1 VPIEITDTFYKNGT
15 ATNPTTIVYNLLG
28 PDGTVTTY
36 TFPGAPEISNPAA
49 GEFVLS
55 LSPPSLP
62 GLYQYDVNA
71 TGTVVAS
78 RAGSF
83 NVLADASVP
92 TEINWAV
99 SGPCSPW
106 TSSTGVWTCC
116 GQPTTTIDGVV
127 CAVDMSAEAMMASQ
141 VLYELSGRRF
151 SGPCEITVRPCRSD
165 CFCGLQVLSRGYV
178 VGPWDWNGGS
188 SWYWNGWGWNCG
200 DNNPCGCAP
209 LSRVLLS
216 GYPVREVLEVKIDG
230 DIVDPDTYRLDERR
244 WLVRTRTT
252 ADEQALMWPS
262 CQALDLPDTEDGTFS
277 VTYKYGMDPPII
289 AQHAAQELACQ
300 FFRLCSSDADC
311 VLPANVSRTTRLGVT
326 TERGSVLSW
335 FYSRRMERGW
345 ATGMATVDAF
355 LSAYASEAQR
365 RRPVTWSPDGAR
377 YARPS
382 GVTFG
387 P

>member
-1 VPIEITDTFYKNGT
+1 MPIQILDTFYLSGT
-15 ATNPTTIVYNLLG
+15 ATNPTTIVYTILDPG
-28 PDGTVTTY
+28 GDVTTY
-36 TFPGAPEISNPAA
+36 TWPGDPEVSNPGV

-55 LSPPSLP
+55 LSPPTLP

-71 TGTVVAS
+71 SGTVFAS
-78 RAGSF
+78 RAGAF

-92 TEINWAV
+92 TDVSWAV

-106 TSSTGVWTCC
+106 TSSTSVWTCC

-127 CAVDMSAEAMMASQ
+127 CAVDMSSEAMMASQ

-151 SGPCEITVRPCRSD
+151 SGSCEITARPCTND
-165 CFCGLQVLSRGYV
+165 FACGIQILSRGHI
-178 VGPWDWNGGS
+178 VGPWDYGWTWGGW
-188 SWYWNGWGWNCG
+188 SWGSG
-200 DNNPCGCAP
+200 DANPCGCEP

-216 GYPVREVLEVKIDG
+216 GYPVREIVEVKIDG
-230 DIVDPDTYRLDERR
+230 SVVDPATYRLDDRR
-244 WLVRTRTT
+244 WLVRVREH
-252 ADEQALMWPS
+252 ADDEALMWPS
-262 CQALDLPDTEDGTFS
+262 CQILDLPDTENGTFS

-289 AQHAAQELACQ
+289 AQHAANELACQ

-335 FYSRRMERGW
+335 FFSRRLERGW

-355 LSAYASEAQR
+355 LSAYAKEGWSR
-365 RRPVTWSPDGAR
+365 KPMTYSPDGAR